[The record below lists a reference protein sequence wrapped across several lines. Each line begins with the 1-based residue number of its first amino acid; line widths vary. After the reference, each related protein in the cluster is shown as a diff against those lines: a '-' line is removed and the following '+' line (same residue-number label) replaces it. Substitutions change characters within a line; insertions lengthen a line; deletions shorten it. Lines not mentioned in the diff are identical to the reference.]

1 MPLINWK
8 TELKL
13 KWRKYL
19 TFYAVGADNVNNKD
33 DNIIFIIKDTKL
45 NVPVVNLSAKD
56 NQKRSK
62 LLSKR
67 FERSIY
73 WNEYKLKSENKNA
86 TSEYRKWIYFLESN
100 FVGVNRLF
108 VLVYLNRDNNV
119 KYFNARK
126 YDLPTEII
134 AIYNVIIN
142 GKDFYDQAIDSDITR
157 YEEI

>member
-13 KWRKYL
+13 KWRKHL
-19 TFYAVGADNVNNKD
+19 TFYAVGADNVNSKD

-56 NQKRSK
+56 NQKRWK

-73 WNEYKLKSENKNA
+73 WNEYKLKSESKNA

-126 YDLPTEII
+126 YDLPKEII
-134 AIYNVIIN
+134 AN
-142 GKDFYDQAIDSDITR
+142 
-157 YEEI
+157 